1 MHSTRFGLSIGLTEH
16 AKLRM
21 AEREIDEALIV
32 DIIDTGTLKDAGR
45 AHYWVY
51 KHFDDRDDNVLCVAA
66 VIDNVVVVKTI
77 MNHWEP
83 LP

>member
-1 MHSTRFGLSIGLTEH
+1 MHSTRFGLSIVLTEH

-21 AEREIDEALIV
+21 AERKIDEALIV
-32 DIIDTGTLKDAGR
+32 DIIDTGILKDAGR

-51 KHFDDRDDNVLCVAA
+51 KHFDDRDDNLLCVAA
-66 VIDNVVVVKTI
+66 VIENVVVVKTI

>member
-1 MHSTRFGLSIGLTEH
+1 MHSVRFGMPIVLTEH

-21 AEREIDEALIV
+21 TERQMDEALIV

-51 KHFDDRDDNVLCVAA
+51 KHFDDRDDNLLCVAA
-66 VIDNVVVVKTI
+66 VIDNVVVVKTV
-77 MNHWEP
+77 MHNWEP
-83 LP
+83 MP

>member
-1 MHSTRFGLSIGLTEH
+1 MHSVRFGMPIVLTEH

-21 AEREIDEALIV
+21 AERHMDGALIV
-32 DIIDTGTLKDAGR
+32 DIIDTGTLKNAGR

-51 KHFDDRDDNVLCVAA
+51 KHFDERDDNLLCVAA

-77 MNHWEP
+77 MHNWEP
-83 LP
+83 MP